1 MVVAEIEELKR
12 QALRR
17 VEITFAQDVDPSE
30 FADME
35 TVRVAQAACRIVTI
49 TFTGSVDPVLKRA
62 AQFEVETIVS
72 HDGDLE
78 SAFLAY
84 YEDDDAA

>member
-1 MVVAEIEELKR
+1 V
-12 QALRR
+12 
-17 VEITFAQDVDPSE
+17 
-30 FADME
+30 
-35 TVRVAQAACRIVTI
+35 
-49 TFTGSVDPVLKRA
+49 TGSVDPIVKRA

-84 YEDDDAA
+84 YEGNGNAK